1 MTSKGKPNKISYFDT
16 FILNS
21 IYITFLLKLFL
32 KKFINAFHF
41 SRYRI
46 HE

>member
-21 IYITFLLKLFL
+21 IYYLL
-32 KKFINAFHF
+32 KFINAFHF